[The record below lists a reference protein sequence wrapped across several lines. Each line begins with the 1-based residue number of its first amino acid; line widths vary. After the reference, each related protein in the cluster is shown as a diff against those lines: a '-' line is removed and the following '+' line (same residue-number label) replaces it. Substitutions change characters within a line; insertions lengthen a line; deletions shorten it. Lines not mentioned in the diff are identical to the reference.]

1 MRRKRLKGKYT
12 ITICLSIMFA
22 IITLLCY
29 YASSSTQHK
38 NIVYGERVV
47 TKELLQEV
55 KDAFVASGGSEEV
68 VQSLKGSVSKYT
80 EGVSPYIQET
90 IKNNGYHHNLDNHT
104 IYFKYDH
111 SYYSITLSTTNFTE
125 GFDAYCKIQIQHFSI
140 YYLIIF
146 IILVIISFVIATRL
160 LSPLNNFI
168 SLLGDLSNHDLT
180 NYNESLEI
188 HSKVYEFEQI
198 GIVFKSFLDGVTNII
213 RDLKVSLEDLRVSI
227 SNVASSSND
236 LKASAA
242 DVSEAMQQVSDGS
255 IATANYNNNLE
266 AGVEKLSN
274 ILDSSIKVNE
284 TIITSVSSLEE
295 ARDDGKTS
303 ISALVANSNTIERIA
318 GDLTDSSTKLSNSM
332 KNVLE
337 ILNTINAISGQTN
350 MLALNAAIEAA
361 RAGELGKGFSV
372 VAAEIK
378 KLAEETSVATG
389 NIANIINSATAVAE
403 QNLGISSK
411 IGKLLANQSKAID
424 SVDNSFSSISTSIDS
439 FSSVSKSTEE
449 SMNTL
454 RTEVSSIS
462 STVENISAVAQE
474 NAATAEQVNTAVTTQ
489 TDATDMLD
497 SLVKETNRMVAEFQT
512 ILNTFIV
519 D

>member
-1 MRRKRLKGKYT
+1 MGRKRLKGKYT
-12 ITICLSIMFA
+12 ITIYLSIMFA
-22 IITLLCY
+22 TITLLCY

-55 KDAFVASGGSEEV
+55 KDAFIVSGGSEEV
-68 VQSLKGSVSKYT
+68 VQSLNGSVTKLA
-80 EGVSPYIQET
+80 EGTSPYIQNT
-90 IKNNGYHHNLDNHT
+90 INNNGYHYNLDDHI

-111 SYYSITLSTTNFTE
+111 DYYNITLSTTNFIE
-125 GFDAYCKIQIQHFSI
+125 GFNAYCKIQTQHFSI
-140 YYLIIF
+140 YYLVIF
-146 IILVIISFVIATRL
+146 IVLVIISFVIATKL

-168 SLLGDLSNHDLT
+168 SLLGALSNHDLT

-188 HSKVYEFEQI
+188 RSKVYEFEQI

-213 RDLKVSLEDLRVSI
+213 RDLKASLEDLRISI
-227 SNVASSSND
+227 SDVADSSNN
-236 LKASAA
+236 LKTSAS

-255 IATANYNNNLE
+255 IATATYNNNLE
-266 AGVEKLSN
+266 VGAEKLSN
-274 ILDSSIKVNE
+274 ILDNDIKINK
-284 TIITSVSSLEE
+284 TIITSVASLGE
-295 ARDDGKTS
+295 ARDGGKAS
-303 ISALVANSNTIERIA
+303 VSALVANSDDIERIA
-318 GDLTDSSTKLSNSM
+318 GDLTDSSTKLSDSM

-337 ILNTINAISGQTN
+337 ILSTINAISEQTN

-389 NIANIINSATAVAE
+389 NIANIINSATSVAE

-411 IGKLLANQSKAID
+411 IGKLLSDQSKAID
-424 SVDNSFSSISTSIDS
+424 SVDNSFSTISTSIDS
-439 FSSVSKSTEE
+439 FSNVSKSTEE

-454 RTEVSSIS
+454 RAEVSSIS
-462 STVENISAVAQE
+462 STVENIAAIAQE
-474 NAATAEQVNTAVTTQ
+474 NAATAEQVNTAVVTQ
-489 TDATDMLD
+489 TDATDTLD
-497 SLVKETNRMVAEFQT
+497 NLVKKTNRMVAELQT